1 MAQSLTHKLFGGSV
15 QHTLQQP
22 SVKPDNGGYS
32 VVTPTN
38 IQKPYLRGA
47 KLVVPLKPPGMYMK
61 KPKV

>member
-15 QHTLQQP
+15 DQRSKP
-22 SVKPDNGGYS
+22 SIKPDNGGYTT
-32 VVTPTN
+32 VTPTN

-47 KLVVPLKPPGMYMK
+47 KLIVPLKPPGMYMK